1 MGRGSRPTDGKEPF
15 LTLAAGRTINPLP
28 RKFGRHKGGHYRGS
42 GLVLSGGHY
51 RGRDGLKGKQ
61 EERGKGGRFF
71 LSVEKGYECA
81 SDRKG
86 ATTP

>member
-1 MGRGSRPTDGKEPF
+1 V
-15 LTLAAGRTINPLP
+15 
-28 RKFGRHKGGHYRGS
+28 GGHYRGS
-42 GLVLSGGHY
+42 GWFFRPAMAGQM
-51 RGRDGLKGKQ
+51 DPALKGKQ